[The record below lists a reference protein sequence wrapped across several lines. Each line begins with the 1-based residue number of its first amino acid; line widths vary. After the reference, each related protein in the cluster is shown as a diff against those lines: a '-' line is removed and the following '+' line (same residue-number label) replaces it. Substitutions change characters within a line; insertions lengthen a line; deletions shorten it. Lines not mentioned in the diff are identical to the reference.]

1 MPRSI
6 IDWEITEAFLKFG
19 FGDGDG
25 PNFTDEVVAVIE
37 AAGPYRC
44 RTQNWG
50 LHNYAIEVIE
60 EKVEPGK
67 WVLVAE
73 FDGYTLP
80 RWGGLPIPVRNAL
93 LHLNDGRSLN
103 WASRQR
109 AATRNGQRATGNAE
123 HDK

>member
-6 IDWEITEAFLKFG
+6 IDWEIAEAFLKFG

-25 PNFTDEVVAVIE
+25 PNFTGEVAAAIE

-44 RTQNWG
+44 RTQTWG
-50 LHNYAIEVIE
+50 LHNYAIEAIKE
-60 EKVEPGK
+60 EVESGR
-67 WVLVAE
+67 WVTVAE

-80 RWGGLPIPVRNAL
+80 PWVGLPLPVRNAL

-103 WASRQR
+103 WAPRQR
-109 AATRNGQRATGNAE
+109 AATGNAE
-123 HDK
+123 HAK